1 MRAGLPCISMSL
13 SPAAVFDTWADI
25 EQVATLAGRRPR
37 AVDFEPAT
45 FSLGLLGHSNGCGGP
60 YRRAEPAATSGAPPG
75 DFFRALRHTT
85 DANTGRAAGALQP
98 STHEMRE
105 RRVVNALHAGWL
117 LKALGAVE
125 KAADKTFAFMAGTF
139 STAQPVKMAV
149 TTLLRCLKTHC
160 QVTPLL
166 RNPWKPASLLG
177 SGRSA
182 IVVNGGVTTLV
193 SQL

>member
-1 MRAGLPCISMSL
+1 MSL

-60 YRRAEPAATSGAPPG
+60 YRRAEPTATGGAPPG

-117 LKALGAVE
+117 L
-125 KAADKTFAFMAGTF
+125 
-139 STAQPVKMAV
+139 
-149 TTLLRCLKTHC
+149 
-160 QVTPLL
+160 
-166 RNPWKPASLLG
+166 
-177 SGRSA
+177 
-182 IVVNGGVTTLV
+182 
-193 SQL
+193 